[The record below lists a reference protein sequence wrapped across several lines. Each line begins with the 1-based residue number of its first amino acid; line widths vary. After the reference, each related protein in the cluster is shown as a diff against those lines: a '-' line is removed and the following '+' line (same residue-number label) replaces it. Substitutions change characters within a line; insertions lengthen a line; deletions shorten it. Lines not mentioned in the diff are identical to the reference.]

1 MTREQKKHLITVA
14 YHVFILLLA
23 FIVFYPVLWLIA
35 SSLKTQAEIWQNS
48 HSLIP
53 SFQWEN
59 YRIGWEG
66 FGRFSFAVFF
76 RNSFI
81 ITITST
87 IGQVSTS
94 ALVAYGFARVRF
106 RFKKFWFTCVILTML
121 LPQQVL
127 LIPQYV
133 MFSTV
138 GWVNTWLPLIVPS
151 FFGLPFFIFLML
163 QFIRGIPH
171 ELDESAVI
179 DGCSKYGIFFR
190 IILPNLTP
198 ALVTAMIFSFYWK
211 WEDFMGPLIYL
222 QSTRLYPVS
231 LALRMFADPAAVTN
245 WGGMFAMSTLSLLPV
260 FLLFVM
266 FQKYLVEGIATTG
279 LKG

>member
-1 MTREQKKHLITVA
+1 MTRERKQALITFA
-14 YHVFILLLA
+14 YHAFVLLLA
-23 FIVFYPVLWLIA
+23 FLVFYPVLWLIA

-53 SFQWEN
+53 SFQWQN

-66 FGRFSFAVFF
+66 FGRFSFGLFF

-81 ITITST
+81 ITTIST
-87 IGQVSTS
+87 VGQVATS

-133 MFSTV
+133 MFNTI

-163 QFIRGIPH
+163 QFIRGIPY

-179 DGCSKYGIFFR
+179 DGCSRYGIFFR

-245 WGGMFAMSTLSLLPV
+245 WGGMFAMSTLSLVPV
-260 FLLFVM
+260 FVLFVL